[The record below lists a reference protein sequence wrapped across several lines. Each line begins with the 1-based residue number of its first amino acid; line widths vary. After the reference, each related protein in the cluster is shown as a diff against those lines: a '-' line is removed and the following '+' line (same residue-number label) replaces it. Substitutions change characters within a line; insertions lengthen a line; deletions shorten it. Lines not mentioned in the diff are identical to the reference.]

1 MDEYKEDEKKIID
14 ILLMVDKV
22 LNDISQ
28 EKNRREAQL
37 RDEMRIIINLDSIH
51 EEEEDDQ
58 PQEEDGAQVE
68 PVDDELLFGEDEL
81 DGLKDDEALPDEEEP
96 KKKVEADEDEMIFG
110 AEWVSQHGLISL
122 NIMDKSSI

>member
-1 MDEYKEDEKKIID
+1 
-14 ILLMVDKV
+14 MVDKV

-110 AEWVSQHGLISL
+110 AE
-122 NIMDKSSI
+122 